1 MIIDTHF
8 HLGPIPGYFNYD
20 ISLDGILRLMDS
32 LGITHAVNIHTA
44 GLIYG
49 DLEKGVQESIKA
61 YEASNGRILSY
72 HTFDPNIPQKSLD
85 VIRAYQDHHIFR
97 GVKIHPSFH
106 GAPADSEKYT
116 AIWEYAQ
123 QNNTLLLSHTWDI
136 SPTNPA
142 QKLSFPPLFEKYL
155 AKYPHVRIIFG
166 HSGGR
171 FEGIQEAIRLGKKYP
186 NVYFDTAGDI
196 YANHF
201 IETLVAEIGSQ
212 RVLFGS
218 DCSMMDQRTMLG
230 VVLGA
235 KLSPQEKEDI
245 LYRNAARLL
254 EIESGEPSSAA
265 DAILGQITRY
275 EQDKQQLGFFDINC
289 WWDAAHFKTFHRIE
303 SFEQLKQEL
312 CAAGIA
318 KAVIFNAECLKYD
331 PLAGNENTAQLI
343 AGDEALYG
351 CMLLTPEMAF
361 RAGDM
366 LGYVDQKIAQ
376 RFVAAR
382 LFPKKMNHSMKKWLV
397 GYILEHLQT
406 RKVPLIL
413 WHNEVSWDLVDE
425 LCMEYPHLP
434 VIIEGNDVK
443 LLYHNRNYLALLKR
457 HRNFYIETHNLV
469 LYSEIDTIV
478 NDLGDENLL
487 FGTYFPYNTPDAP
500 ILPIIAGL
508 SNAGHPMEE
517 KSKRKIAYGN
527 LQRLIDQI

>member
-1 MIIDTHF
+1 MIIDTHL

-49 DLEKGVQESIKA
+49 DLEKGIQESIKA
-61 YEASNGRILSY
+61 YEASNRRILSY
-72 HTFDPNIPQKSLD
+72 HTFDPNIPEKSLD
-85 VIRAYQDHHIFR
+85 AIKSCQDSRIFR

-106 GAPADSEKYT
+106 GVPADSEKYA

-123 QNNTLLLSHTWDI
+123 QNDILLISHTWDI
-136 SPTNPA
+136 SPTNPT

-155 AKYPHVRIIFG
+155 AKYPRVRIIFG

-171 FEGIQEAIRLGKKYP
+171 YKGIQEAIRLGKKYP

-235 KLSPQEKEDI
+235 KLSLQEKEDI
-245 LYRNAARLL
+245 LYRNAARML
-254 EIESGEPSSAA
+254 EIEPGEPSSLTDGLAEQA
-265 DAILGQITRY
+265 TRY
-275 EQDKQQLGFFDINC
+275 HRDRQQLGFFDINC
-289 WWDAAHFKTFHRIE
+289 WWDATHFKTFHRIE
-303 SFEQLKQEL
+303 SFDQLKQEL
-312 CAAGIA
+312 RACGIT
-318 KAVIFNAECLKYD
+318 KAVISNAECIKYD
-331 PLAGNENTAQLI
+331 PLAGNESTARLI

-351 CMLLTPEMAF
+351 CMLLTPEMTF
-361 RAGDM
+361 RKEGM
-366 LGYVDQKIAQ
+366 QGYIDQKIDQ
-376 RFVAAR
+376 RFIAAR

-397 GYILEHLQT
+397 GDILEHLQT
-406 RKVPLIL
+406 RKIPLIL

-425 LCMEYPHLP
+425 LCTEYPHLP

-443 LLYHNRNYLALLKR
+443 LLYHSRNYLALLKR

-469 LYSEIDTIV
+469 LYSEMDTIV
-478 NDLGDENLL
+478 NNIGDENLL
-487 FGTYFPYNTPDAP
+487 FGTYFPYNAPDVSMLP
-500 ILPIIAGL
+500 ILAGM
-508 SNAGHPMEE
+508 MEE
-517 KSKRKIAYGN
+517 KSKHKIACGN
-527 LQRLIDQI
+527 LQRLIDQIKGKS